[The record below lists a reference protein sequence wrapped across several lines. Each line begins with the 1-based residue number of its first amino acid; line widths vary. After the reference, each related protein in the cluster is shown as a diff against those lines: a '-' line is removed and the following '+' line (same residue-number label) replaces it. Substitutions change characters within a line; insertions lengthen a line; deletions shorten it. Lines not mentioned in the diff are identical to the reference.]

1 MLLVLLG
8 LFLVLALGVAA
19 TVLLALRPQQLSPF
33 DQQTSWEAAKAKLDS
48 VPAQLKQGKAQVTLS
63 QTEVRAIISQKLSG
77 TNSAVK
83 GVDVALTPG
92 HLEVRATVTLNGNPA
107 TVTLGGA
114 PTLVGQNL
122 VLAVDRVQVGSVP
135 MPVDSALRM
144 LAYVHHVITVDVGAR
159 TVTVPLSNLQI
170 DGKPVRLDS
179 LALDAGELTANLSS
193 R

>member
-63 QTEVRAIISQKLSG
+63 QTEVRAIISQELSG

-135 MPVDSALRM
+135 MPVDSALRL

-159 TVTVPLSNLQI
+159 TVTVPLSNLRV

-179 LALDAGELTANLSS
+179 LALDAGQLTVNMSS